1 LLEPAADVNERPKCV
16 RFGTRQQQIVTEN
29 ETPGVSMRIRIKD
42 LPRPGELEE
51 FDLRRF
57 RVGEVYDVPP
67 QLASLLIV
75 AGYAEAAARRAER
88 VAAADRLWKGKN

>member
-1 LLEPAADVNERPKCV
+1 M
-16 RFGTRQQQIVTEN
+16 TEN
-29 ETPGVSMRIRIKD
+29 ETPGVSMRIRISD
-42 LPRPGELEE
+42 LPRAGELDE

-75 AGYAEAAARRAER
+75 AGYAEGVVRRAER
-88 VAAADRLWKGKN
+88 AQAADRVWKGNRKGKGR

>member
-1 LLEPAADVNERPKCV
+1 
-16 RFGTRQQQIVTEN
+16 VTEN

-42 LPRPGELEE
+42 LPKPGELEE
-51 FDLRRF
+51 YDLRRF

-75 AGYAEAAARRAER
+75 AGYAEVAARYAERAE
-88 VAAADRLWKGKN
+88 AADRPSKGRT